1 MGTILITSVFVV
13 FSVGVGVQG
22 LISAPQSSWGPRGIG
37 LAIVAVMSLIA
48 QIIPDPAVTTIVL
61 LIYGPVALIAYLVFM
76 WWWRK
81 RKDVRGQ
88 TKFQ

>member
-1 MGTILITSVFVV
+1 MESILITSAFVV
-13 FSVGVGVQG
+13 FSVGIGVQG
-22 LISAPQSSWGPRGIG
+22 LIRSPQSSWGPRGIG

-48 QIIPDPAVTTIVL
+48 QIIPDPDVTTIAL

-81 RKDVRGQ
+81 RHKIAANR
-88 TKFQ
+88 